1 MKNIFLVA
9 VLFIASATSAFAQN
23 VLKGK
28 ITDQQTNEALPFV
41 SVVITDTQ
49 KGTTTNDK
57 GEFELTHDSPIT
69 SITVSYVGYDKQII
83 SVKPADNYLN
93 ISLGSN
99 TTSLSEVVVV
109 GHSNN
114 RKLIETAGSIGYLSQ
129 KEIQR
134 SNNVSLNQSLNTIP
148 GVRMEENGFGGST
161 RLSIRGSQLR
171 SPWGIRNIK
180 VYWNDLP
187 LTDPSGGT
195 SAFNAI
201 DVNSVGSIEVL
212 KGPSGSIYGAG
223 TGGVISISSDRAKFG
238 DKGVEVSNVFGSF
251 GLRRTLVS
259 AKSVTA
265 NSSINVSYLDQNFD
279 GYRDH
284 NTVDKRVFNLMANF
298 YPSDKQSISVFAFQ
312 SQSNFDLPGALDSTE
327 VANNP
332 RQAHPFAASG
342 DCRVT
347 NNRTMLGVSQRYELS
362 NKLMNTTG
370 IYGTFNNMDHP
381 WGSGPFYNGY
391 SIGNDFG
398 YGTRTRFAYSPMIG
412 KVQAR
417 INFGGEYQFSSNVE
431 KQYGNN
437 DGKPSGTLASDFEF
451 SSQQGIVF
459 TQVELDLPKKIILTL
474 GGSLNFTNYDFID
487 RVIPDSLNP
496 RLVTDFA
503 PTFAP
508 RIGLVKK
515 IGEQIAV
522 HGSVGY
528 GFSPPSTW
536 EIQTQA
542 GINRNLNPESGINYE
557 VGFRGT
563 TLKNKLNFDVS
574 TYMFQLTNAI
584 LPRVNEAQQTFFEN
598 TGSTDQFGIEAMISY
613 LVFNDETK
621 VISLLKPW
629 ISYTFNDYK
638 FNDYK
643 TESFSW
649 STFSVETQDF
659 SGNRIPGVA
668 PNILNVGIDLET
680 RFGLYMITTLNFI
693 DQMYLNNDNSKS
705 VSSYTLLGSRM
716 GYRKVFKKHYGLEI
730 FGGIDN
736 ALNADYNIFVT
747 INGFGGRYY
756 NPGPKAN
763 YYGGI
768 SLKYLFN

>member
-1 MKNIFLVA
+1 MKNMFFVV
-9 VLFIASATSAFAQN
+9 VLSIVSSTTAFAQN

-41 SVVITDTQ
+41 SVVITEPQ

-83 SVKPADNYLN
+83 NVKPTDKFLS
-93 ISLGSN
+93 ISLASN

-134 SNNVSLNQSLNTIP
+134 SNNVSLNQSLNIIP

-187 LTDPSGGT
+187 LTDPSGET

-201 DVNSVGSIEVL
+201 DVSSVGSIEVL

-238 DKGVEVSNVFGSF
+238 EKGVEVSNIFGSF

-265 NSSINVSYLDQNFD
+265 NSNINVSYVDQSFD

-284 NTVDKRVFNLMANF
+284 NSVSKKVFNLMANY
-298 YPSDKQSISVFAFQ
+298 YPSDKQTISIFAFQ

-332 RQAHPFAASG
+332 RQAHPFAAKG
-342 DCRVT
+342 DNRVT
-347 NNRTMLGVSQRYELS
+347 NNRTMLGVSQRYEL
-362 NKLMNTTG
+362 NDKLINTTG

-391 SIGNDFG
+391 SIGNSLG
-398 YGTRTRFAYSPMIG
+398 YGTRTRFTYSPKLGEI
-412 KVQAR
+412 QTR

-437 DGKPSGTLASDFEF
+437 EGKPNGTLASDFEF
-451 SSQQGIVF
+451 TSQQGIVF
-459 TQVELDLPKKIILTL
+459 TQAELDLPKKFILTL

-496 RLVTDFA
+496 RLVTDFK

-508 RIGLVKK
+508 RIGLVKM
-515 IGEQIAV
+515 IGEQMAV

-563 TLKNKLNFDVS
+563 TFKNKLNFDVS
-574 TYMFQLTNAI
+574 TYMFQLSNAI

-598 TGSTDQFGIEAMISY
+598 TGSTDQFGVEAMISY

-629 ISYTFNDYK
+629 INYT

-649 STFSVETQDF
+649 STFSVVTQDF

-668 PNILNVGIDLET
+668 PNILNIGVDLET
-680 RFGLYMITTLNFI
+680 KFGLYMITTLNFV
-693 DQMYLNNDNSKS
+693 DAMYLNNDNSKS
-705 VSSYTLLGSRM
+705 VNSYTLLGSRM
-716 GYRKVFKKHYGLEI
+716 GYRKVFKKHFGFEV
-730 FGGIDN
+730 FGGVDN

-747 INGFGGRYY
+747 INGFDGRYY
-756 NPGPKAN
+756 NPGPTAN
-763 YYGGI
+763 FYGGL
-768 SLKYLFN
+768 SLKYIFK